1 MPQYQGIPNIPNE
14 SIPQWQY
21 DVLAAMKENL
31 EILMGVRGDTPAVTT
46 DLVRVSP
53 QNWQLM
59 TQVSARGEFT
69 TSAAT
74 GVPTIADYIRLL
86 NDVQLL
92 ASDVARIQDALNTL
106 IKNTRQ

>member
-14 SIPQWQY
+14 KIPQWQY

-31 EILMGVRGDTPAVTT
+31 EILMGARGDTPAVTT
-46 DLVRVSP
+46 DFIRVVP

-69 TSAAT
+69 TSAAS
-74 GVPTIADYIRLL
+74 GVPTIGDYILLL
-86 NDVQLL
+86 NDVQQL
-92 ASDVARIQDALNTL
+92 AADVARIQDALNTL